1 LIGLACR
8 HLDLEREML
17 LGNAYVAGVRVDPRS
32 IGRTPRISILDK
44 IHLSALCP
52 LASAPGLQ

>member
-1 LIGLACR
+1 
-8 HLDLEREML
+8 ML